1 MQVQP
6 RLTAR
11 QKPPA
16 RRGSILVIVLVVV
29 ALLALGAY
37 SFSQKMIIESEA
49 TNMYGRQVQTRAMA
63 DSGVELVSALL
74 GDSLDPRDIGLYHDR
89 GQFQGIEVLAN
100 DNPALSGRFS
110 VVAPIEADP
119 EFRQIRFGLIDE
131 SARINLNA
139 ILSLEL
145 DTADFELDTII
156 DDGSEDGGE
165 DLDRPLELAQREVL
179 MGLPGM
185 TEEIADCILDWLD
198 DDDDIREFGAEF
210 EYYEGIGAP
219 YPPRNGP
226 IVSLDELLKIKGIDS
241 WLLYGE
247 DANRNGLLDPNE
259 DDGEARPPF
268 DDSDGILAVGW
279 NSLLSTNAR
288 EINLRAD
295 GDEKLNVNQDLLTE
309 LYDAL
314 VEEFDEETARFV
326 VAYRM
331 YGSTDDPETGDWPVP
346 EPEDPVTRGELNL
359 ARGYRR
365 EIRSVY
371 ELIGITVTATE
382 EGESGGQ
389 MFTYE
394 SPWSGEPGT
403 MTGYLPDLID
413 TLSVSDDPYID
424 GRINVNQAR
433 REVLLG
439 VPGMTE
445 ELAEEIMM
453 ARAVDSKTGE
463 PPEDLQEQRATSGWL
478 VTEGLV
484 ELETMRILDPF
495 LTSRGAVFR
504 MQVIGH
510 FDAGGPF
517 TRIEAVIDATGELP
531 KVIFVRDLTE
541 LGKGYSYQLLIP
553 N

>member
-100 DNPALSGRFS
+100 DNPALNGRFS

-331 YGSTDDPETGDWPVP
+331 YGSTDDPETGDWSESNPQG
-346 EPEDPVTRGELNL
+346 EVTRGELNL
-359 ARGYRR
+359 ARGDRR
-365 EIRSVY
+365 GIRSVY
-371 ELIGITVTATE
+371 ELIGITVTANE
-382 EGESGGQ
+382 EGTEGDQ
-389 MFTYE
+389 TYTYE
-394 SPWSGEPGT
+394 SPWSGEPGS
-403 MTGYLPDLID
+403 MASYLPELLDA
-413 TLSVSDDPYID
+413 LSVSDDPYIE

-433 REVLLG
+433 RDVLWG
-439 VPGMTE
+439 VPGLSE
-445 ELAEEIMM
+445 ELVEAILV
-453 ARAVDSKTGE
+453 ARAVDSETGDSSA
-463 PPEDLQEQRATSGWL
+463 DLQEQRATSGWL
-478 VTEGLV
+478 VIEGLV
-484 ELETMRILDPF
+484 ELETMRELDPF

-504 MQVIGH
+504 MQVVGH
-510 FDAGGPF
+510 YDAGGPF
-517 TRIEAVIDATGELP
+517 TRIEAVIDASGELP
-531 KVIFVRDLTE
+531 KVTFVRDLTE

-553 N
+553 D

>member
-1 MQVQP
+1 MKSNSHII
-6 RLTAR
+6 RTEA
-11 QKPPA
+11 PPA

-29 ALLALGAY
+29 ALLSLGAY
-37 SFSQKMIIESEA
+37 TFSEMMMIEAEA
-49 TNMYGRQVQTRAMA
+49 TGMYGRQVQTRAMA

-74 GDSLDPRDIGLYHDR
+74 GDSLDPRDIGLYHDPD
-89 GQFQGIEVLAN
+89 QFRAVTVIDG

-119 EFRQIRFGLIDE
+119 NYRQIRFGLIDE

-139 ILSLEL
+139 ILSMQL
-145 DTADFELDTII
+145 DTTDFELDTVT
-156 DDGSEDGGE
+156 DDGTE
-165 DLDRPLELAQREVL
+165 DLDLPMELAQREVL

-185 TEEIADCILDWLD
+185 TEEIADCILDWID
-198 DDDDIREFGAEF
+198 DDDDVRELGAELD
-210 EYYEGIGAP
+210 YYDGLGVP
-219 YPPRNGP
+219 YSPRNGP
-226 IVSLDELLKIKGIDS
+226 ITSLDELLKIKGIDS

-259 DDGEARPPF
+259 DDGEARPP
-268 DDSDGILAVGW
+268 DDDADGILTLGW
-279 NSLLSTNAR
+279 SSLLTTTAR
-288 EINLRAD
+288 EVNLRAD
-295 GDEKLNVNQDLLTE
+295 GEERLNVNQGLLTE
-309 LYDAL
+309 LYDAI
-314 VEEFDEETARFV
+314 VEEFDEDTAKFV

-331 YGSTDDPETGDWPVP
+331 YGSTEDPETGDWPVP
-346 EPEDPVTRGELNL
+346 EPEDPVTKGELNL

-371 ELIGITVTATE
+371 ELVGITVTANE
-382 EGESGGQ
+382 EGETGAETY
-389 MFTYE
+389 TYE
-394 SPWSGEPGT
+394 SPWAGDPGS
-403 MTGYLPDLID
+403 MESYLPDLMD
-413 TLSVSDDPYID
+413 VLSVSDDPYID

-445 ELAEEIMM
+445 ELVDEILA

-463 PPEDLQEQRATSGWL
+463 PSPELQEQRATAGWL

-484 ELETMRILDPF
+484 ELETMRLLDPF

-517 TRIEAVIDATGELP
+517 TRLEAVIDATGELP
-531 KVIFVRDLTE
+531 KVTFARDLTQ
-541 LGKGYSYQLLIP
+541 LGKGYSYQVLIP
-553 N
+553 D

>member
-1 MQVQP
+1 MP
-6 RLTAR
+6 S
-11 QKPPA
+11 PP

-29 ALLALGAY
+29 AMLSLGAY
-37 SFSQKMIIESEA
+37 TFSQKMIIESEA
-49 TNMYGRQVQTRAMA
+49 TGMYARQVQTRAMA

-89 GQFQGIEVLAN
+89 GQFQGIEVLSH

-139 ILSLEL
+139 ILSLDL
-145 DTADFELDTII
+145 DTTDFELETGIE
-156 DDGSEDGGE
+156 GEGE
-165 DLDRPLELAQREVL
+165 DLDRPLELAQREIL

-210 EYYEGIGAP
+210 EYYEAIGVP
-219 YPPRNGP
+219 YSPRNGS
-226 IVSLDELLKIKGIDS
+226 ISSLDELLKINGIDS

-268 DDSDGILAVGW
+268 DDGDGVLTLGW
-279 NSLLSTNAR
+279 TSLLSTNAR

-314 VEEFDEETARFV
+314 VEEFDEDVARFV

-382 EGESGGQ
+382 EGENGGQ

-445 ELAEEIMM
+445 ELVDEIMA

-504 MQVIGH
+504 MQIIGH

-531 KVIFVRDLTE
+531 KVTFVRDLTE

-553 N
+553 D

>member
-1 MQVQP
+1 M
-6 RLTAR
+6 
-11 QKPPA
+11 
-16 RRGSILVIVLVVV
+16 IVLVVV
-29 ALLALGAY
+29 ALLSLGAY
-37 SFSQKMIIESEA
+37 TFSEMMMIEAEA
-49 TNMYGRQVQTRAMA
+49 TGMYGRQVQTRAMA

-74 GDSLDPRDIGLYHDR
+74 GDSLDPRDIGLYHDPD
-89 GQFQGIEVLAN
+89 QFRAVTVIDG

-119 EFRQIRFGLIDE
+119 NYRQIRFGLIDE

-139 ILSLEL
+139 ILSMQL
-145 DTADFELDTII
+145 DTTDFELDTVT
-156 DDGSEDGGE
+156 DDGTE
-165 DLDRPLELAQREVL
+165 DLDLPMELAQREVL

-185 TEEIADCILDWLD
+185 TEEIADCILDWID
-198 DDDDIREFGAEF
+198 DDDDVRELGAELD
-210 EYYEGIGAP
+210 YYDGLGVP
-219 YPPRNGP
+219 YSPRNGP
-226 IVSLDELLKIKGIDS
+226 ITSLDELLKIKGIDS

-259 DDGEARPPF
+259 DDGEARPP
-268 DDSDGILAVGW
+268 DDDADGILTLGW
-279 NSLLSTNAR
+279 SSLLTTTAR
-288 EINLRAD
+288 EVNLRAD
-295 GDEKLNVNQDLLTE
+295 GEERLNVNQGLLTE
-309 LYDAL
+309 LYDAI
-314 VEEFDEETARFV
+314 VEEFDEDTAKFV

-331 YGSTDDPETGDWPVP
+331 YGSTEDPETGDWPVP
-346 EPEDPVTRGELNL
+346 EPEDPVTKGELNL

-371 ELIGITVTATE
+371 ELVGITVTANE
-382 EGESGGQ
+382 EGDTGAETY
-389 MFTYE
+389 TYE
-394 SPWSGEPGT
+394 SPWAGDPGS
-403 MTGYLPDLID
+403 MESYLPDLMD
-413 TLSVSDDPYID
+413 VLSVSDDPYID

-445 ELAEEIMM
+445 ELVDEILA

-463 PPEDLQEQRATSGWL
+463 PSPELQEQRATAGWL

-484 ELETMRILDPF
+484 ELETMRLLDPF

-517 TRIEAVIDATGELP
+517 TRLEAVIDATGELP
-531 KVIFVRDLTE
+531 KVTFARDLTQ
-541 LGKGYSYQLLIP
+541 LGKGYSYQVLIP
-553 N
+553 D

>member
-1 MQVQP
+1 MP
-6 RLTAR
+6 S
-11 QKPPA
+11 P
-16 RRGSILVIVLVVV
+16 RRGSILVIVLVVI
-29 ALLALGAY
+29 ALLSLGAY
-37 SFSQKMIIESEA
+37 TFSQKMIVESEA
-49 TNMYGRQVQTRAMA
+49 TGMYARQVQTRAMA

-74 GDSLDPRDIGLYHDR
+74 GESLDPRDIGLYHDR
-89 GQFQGIEVLAN
+89 GQFQGIEVVAHE
-100 DNPALSGRFS
+100 NPALSGRFS

-131 SARINLNA
+131 SSRINLNA

-145 DTADFELDTII
+145 DTTDFELDATT
-156 DDGSEDGGE
+156 EDGDE
-165 DLDRPLELAQREVL
+165 DLNRPKELAQRELL

-198 DDDDIREFGAEF
+198 DDDDIREFGAEL
-210 EYYEGIGAP
+210 EYYEGIGVP

-226 IVSLDELLKIKGIDS
+226 IASLDELLKIKGIDS

-247 DANRNGLLDPNE
+247 DANRNGLLDSNE
-259 DDGEARPPF
+259 DDGDARPPT
-268 DDSDGILAVGW
+268 DDADGVLTLGW
-279 NSLLSTNAR
+279 NALLSTNAR

-314 VEEFDEETARFV
+314 LEEFDEETARFV

-331 YGSTDDPETGDWPVP
+331 YGSTEDPET
-346 EPEDPVTRGELNL
+346 EDSWGESNPQGEVTRGELNL
-359 ARGYRR
+359 ARGDRR
-365 EIRSVY
+365 AIRSVY
-371 ELIGITVTATE
+371 ELIGITVTANE
-382 EGESGGQ
+382 EGEEGDETY
-389 MFTYE
+389 TYE

-403 MTGYLPDLID
+403 MASYLPDLID
-413 TLSVSDDPYID
+413 TLSVSDGPYID

-445 ELAEEIMM
+445 ELVEEIMA

-463 PPEDLQEQRATSGWL
+463 PPEDLQEQRATTGWL

>member
-1 MQVQP
+1 MP
-6 RLTAR
+6 S
-11 QKPPA
+11 P
-16 RRGSILVIVLVVV
+16 RRGSILVIVLVVI
-29 ALLALGAY
+29 ALLSLGAY
-37 SFSQKMIIESEA
+37 TFSQKMIVESEA
-49 TNMYGRQVQTRAMA
+49 TGMYARQVQTRAMA

-74 GDSLDPRDIGLYHDR
+74 GESLDPRDIGLYHDR
-89 GQFQGIEVLAN
+89 GQFQGIEVVAHE
-100 DNPALSGRFS
+100 NPALSGRFS

-131 SARINLNA
+131 SSRINLNA

-145 DTADFELDTII
+145 DTTDFELDATT
-156 DDGSEDGGE
+156 EDGDE
-165 DLDRPLELAQREVL
+165 DLNRPKELAQRELL

-198 DDDDIREFGAEF
+198 DDDDIREFGAEL
-210 EYYEGIGAP
+210 EYYEGIGVP

-226 IVSLDELLKIKGIDS
+226 IASLDELLKIKGIDS

-247 DANRNGLLDPNE
+247 DANRNGLLDSNE
-259 DDGEARPPF
+259 DDGDARPPT
-268 DDSDGILAVGW
+268 DDADGVLTLGW
-279 NSLLSTNAR
+279 NALLSTNAR

-314 VEEFDEETARFV
+314 LEEFDEETARFV

-331 YGSTDDPETGDWPVP
+331 YGSTEDPET
-346 EPEDPVTRGELNL
+346 EDSWGESNPQGEVTRGELNL
-359 ARGYRR
+359 ARGDRR
-365 EIRSVY
+365 AIRSVY
-371 ELIGITVTATE
+371 ELIGITVTANE
-382 EGESGGQ
+382 EGEEGDETY
-389 MFTYE
+389 TYE

-403 MTGYLPDLID
+403 MASYLPDLID
-413 TLSVSDDPYID
+413 TLSVSDGPYID

-445 ELAEEIMM
+445 ELVEEIMA

>member
-1 MQVQP
+1 MKSNSHII
-6 RLTAR
+6 RTGA
-11 QKPPA
+11 PPA

-29 ALLALGAY
+29 ALLSLGAY
-37 SFSQKMIIESEA
+37 TFSEMMMIEAEA
-49 TNMYGRQVQTRAMA
+49 TGMYGRQVQTRAMA

-74 GDSLDPRDIGLYHDR
+74 GDSLDPRDIGLYHDPD
-89 GQFQGIEVLAN
+89 QFRAVTVIDG

-119 EFRQIRFGLIDE
+119 NYRQIRFGLIDE

-139 ILSLEL
+139 ILSMQL
-145 DTADFELDTII
+145 DTTDFELDTVT
-156 DDGSEDGGE
+156 DDGTE
-165 DLDRPLELAQREVL
+165 DLDLPMELAQREVL

-185 TEEIADCILDWLD
+185 TEEIADCILDWID
-198 DDDDIREFGAEF
+198 DDDDVRELGAELD
-210 EYYEGIGAP
+210 YYDGLGVP
-219 YPPRNGP
+219 YSPRNGP
-226 IVSLDELLKIKGIDS
+226 ITSLDELLKIKGIDS

-259 DDGEARPPF
+259 DDGEARPP
-268 DDSDGILAVGW
+268 DDDADGILTLGW
-279 NSLLSTNAR
+279 SSLLTTTAR
-288 EINLRAD
+288 EVNLRAD
-295 GDEKLNVNQDLLTE
+295 GEERLNVNQGLLTE
-309 LYDAL
+309 LYDAI
-314 VEEFDEETARFV
+314 VEEFDEDTAKFV

-331 YGSTDDPETGDWPVP
+331 YGSTEDPETGDWPVP
-346 EPEDPVTRGELNL
+346 EPEDPVTKGELNL

-371 ELIGITVTATE
+371 ELVGITVTANE
-382 EGESGGQ
+382 EGDTGAETY
-389 MFTYE
+389 TYE
-394 SPWSGEPGT
+394 SPWAGDPGS
-403 MTGYLPDLID
+403 MESYLPDLMD
-413 TLSVSDDPYID
+413 VLSVSDDPYID

-445 ELAEEIMM
+445 ELVDEILA

-463 PPEDLQEQRATSGWL
+463 PSPELQEQRATAGWL

-484 ELETMRILDPF
+484 ELETMRLLDPF

-517 TRIEAVIDATGELP
+517 TRLEAVIDATGELP
-531 KVIFVRDLTE
+531 KVTFARDLTQ
-541 LGKGYSYQLLIP
+541 LGKGYSYQVLIP
-553 N
+553 D

>member
-1 MQVQP
+1 MKSNSHII
-6 RLTAR
+6 RTEA
-11 QKPPA
+11 PPT

-29 ALLALGAY
+29 ALLSLGAY
-37 SFSQKMIIESEA
+37 TFSEMMMIEAEA
-49 TNMYGRQVQTRAMA
+49 TGMYGRQVQTRAMA

-74 GDSLDPRDIGLYHDR
+74 GDSLDPRDIGLYHDPD
-89 GQFQGIEVLAN
+89 QFRAVTVIDG

-119 EFRQIRFGLIDE
+119 NYRQIRFGLIDE

-139 ILSLEL
+139 ILSMQL
-145 DTADFELDTII
+145 DTTDFELDTVT
-156 DDGSEDGGE
+156 DDGTE
-165 DLDRPLELAQREVL
+165 DLDLPMELAQREVL

-185 TEEIADCILDWLD
+185 TEEIADCILDWID
-198 DDDDIREFGAEF
+198 DDDDVRELGAELD
-210 EYYEGIGAP
+210 YYDGLGVP
-219 YPPRNGP
+219 YSPRNGP
-226 IVSLDELLKIKGIDS
+226 ITSLDELLKIKGIDS

-259 DDGEARPPF
+259 DDGEARPP
-268 DDSDGILAVGW
+268 DDDADGILTLGW
-279 NSLLSTNAR
+279 NSLLTTTAR
-288 EINLRAD
+288 EVNLRAD
-295 GDEKLNVNQDLLTE
+295 GEERLNVNQGLLTE
-309 LYDAL
+309 LYDAI
-314 VEEFDEETARFV
+314 VEEFDEDTAKFV

-331 YGSTDDPETGDWPVP
+331 YGSTEDPETGDWPVP
-346 EPEDPVTRGELNL
+346 EPEDPVTKGELNL

-371 ELIGITVTATE
+371 ELVGITVTADE
-382 EGESGGQ
+382 EGENGAETY
-389 MFTYE
+389 TYE
-394 SPWSGEPGT
+394 SPWAGDPGS
-403 MTGYLPDLID
+403 MESYLPDLMD
-413 TLSVSDDPYID
+413 VLSVSDDPYID

-445 ELAEEIMM
+445 ELVDEILA

-463 PPEDLQEQRATSGWL
+463 PSPELQEQRATAGWL

-484 ELETMRILDPF
+484 ELETMRLLDPF

-517 TRIEAVIDATGELP
+517 TRLEAVIDATGELP
-531 KVIFVRDLTE
+531 KVTFARDLTQ
-541 LGKGYSYQLLIP
+541 LGKGYSYQVLIP
-553 N
+553 D

>member
-1 MQVQP
+1 MP
-6 RLTAR
+6 S
-11 QKPPA
+11 P
-16 RRGSILVIVLVVV
+16 RRGSILVIVLVVI
-29 ALLALGAY
+29 ALLSLGAY
-37 SFSQKMIIESEA
+37 SFSQKMIVESEA
-49 TNMYGRQVQTRAMA
+49 TGMYARQVQTRAMA

-74 GDSLDPRDIGLYHDR
+74 GESLDPRDIGLYHDR
-89 GQFQGIEVLAN
+89 GQFQGIEVVAHE
-100 DNPALSGRFS
+100 NPALSGRFS

-131 SARINLNA
+131 SSRINLNA

-145 DTADFELDTII
+145 DTTDFELGATT
-156 DDGSEDGGE
+156 EDGDE
-165 DLDRPLELAQREVL
+165 DLDRPKELAQREVL

-198 DDDDIREFGAEF
+198 DDDDIREFGAEL
-210 EYYEGIGAP
+210 EYYEGIGVP

-226 IVSLDELLKIKGIDS
+226 IASLDELLKIKGIDS

-247 DANRNGLLDPNE
+247 DANRNGLLDSNE
-259 DDGEARPPF
+259 DDGDARPPT
-268 DDSDGILAVGW
+268 DDADGVLTLGW
-279 NSLLSTNAR
+279 NALLSTNAR

-314 VEEFDEETARFV
+314 LEEFDEETARFV

-331 YGSTDDPETGDWPVP
+331 YGSTEDPET
-346 EPEDPVTRGELNL
+346 EDSWGESDPQGEVTRGELNL
-359 ARGYRR
+359 ARGDRR
-365 EIRSVY
+365 AIRSVY
-371 ELIGITVTATE
+371 ELIGITVTANE
-382 EGESGGQ
+382 EGEEGDETY
-389 MFTYE
+389 TYE

-403 MTGYLPDLID
+403 MASYLPDLID
-413 TLSVSDDPYID
+413 TLSVSDGPYID

-445 ELAEEIMM
+445 ELVEEIMA

-463 PPEDLQEQRATSGWL
+463 PPEDLQEQRATTGWL

>member
-1 MQVQP
+1 MP
-6 RLTAR
+6 S
-11 QKPPA
+11 P
-16 RRGSILVIVLVVV
+16 RRGSILVIVLVVI
-29 ALLALGAY
+29 ALLSLGAY
-37 SFSQKMIIESEA
+37 SFSQKMIVESEA
-49 TNMYGRQVQTRAMA
+49 TGMYARQVQTRAMA

-74 GDSLDPRDIGLYHDR
+74 GESLDPRDIGLYHDR
-89 GQFQGIEVLAN
+89 GQFQGIEVVAHE
-100 DNPALSGRFS
+100 NPALSGRFS

-131 SARINLNA
+131 SSRINLNA

-145 DTADFELDTII
+145 DTTDFELGATT
-156 DDGSEDGGE
+156 EDGDE
-165 DLDRPLELAQREVL
+165 DLDRPKELAQREVL

-198 DDDDIREFGAEF
+198 DDDDIREFGAEL
-210 EYYEGIGAP
+210 EYYEGIGVP

-226 IVSLDELLKIKGIDS
+226 IASLDELLKIKGIDS

-247 DANRNGLLDPNE
+247 DANRNGLLDSNE
-259 DDGEARPPF
+259 DDGDARPPT
-268 DDSDGILAVGW
+268 DDADGVLTLGW
-279 NSLLSTNAR
+279 NALLSTNAR

-314 VEEFDEETARFV
+314 LEEFDEETAKFV

-331 YGSTDDPETGDWPVP
+331 YGSTEDPET
-346 EPEDPVTRGELNL
+346 EDSWGESDPQGEVTRGELNL
-359 ARGYRR
+359 ARGDRR
-365 EIRSVY
+365 AIRSVY
-371 ELIGITVTATE
+371 ELIGITVTAND
-382 EGESGGQ
+382 EGVDGGETY
-389 MFTYE
+389 TYE

-403 MTGYLPDLID
+403 MASYLPDLID
-413 TLSVSDDPYID
+413 TLSVSDGPYID

-445 ELAEEIMM
+445 ELVEEIMA

-463 PPEDLQEQRATSGWL
+463 PPEDLQEQRATTGWL

>member
-1 MQVQP
+1 MP
-6 RLTAR
+6 S
-11 QKPPA
+11 P
-16 RRGSILVIVLVVV
+16 RRGSILVIVLVVI
-29 ALLALGAY
+29 ALLSLGAY
-37 SFSQKMIIESEA
+37 TFSQKMIVESEA
-49 TNMYGRQVQTRAMA
+49 TGMYARQVQTRAMA

-74 GDSLDPRDIGLYHDR
+74 GESLDPRDIGLYHDR
-89 GQFQGIEVLAN
+89 GQFQGIEVVAHE
-100 DNPALSGRFS
+100 NPALSGRFS

-131 SARINLNA
+131 SSRINLNA

-145 DTADFELDTII
+145 DTTDFELGATT
-156 DDGSEDGGE
+156 EDGDE
-165 DLDRPLELAQREVL
+165 DLDRPKELAQREVL

-198 DDDDIREFGAEF
+198 DDDDIREFGAEL
-210 EYYEGIGAP
+210 EYYEGIGVP

-226 IVSLDELLKIKGIDS
+226 IASLDELLKIKGIDS

-247 DANRNGLLDPNE
+247 DANRNGLLDSNE
-259 DDGEARPPF
+259 DDGDARPPT
-268 DDSDGILAVGW
+268 DDADGVLTLGW
-279 NSLLSTNAR
+279 NALLSTNAR

-314 VEEFDEETARFV
+314 LEEFDEETARFV

-331 YGSTDDPETGDWPVP
+331 YGSTEDPET
-346 EPEDPVTRGELNL
+346 EDSWGESDPQGEVTRGELNL
-359 ARGYRR
+359 ARGDRR
-365 EIRSVY
+365 AIRSVY
-371 ELIGITVTATE
+371 ELIGITVTANE
-382 EGESGGQ
+382 EGEEGDETY
-389 MFTYE
+389 TYE

-403 MTGYLPDLID
+403 MASYLPDLID
-413 TLSVSDDPYID
+413 TLSVSDGPYID

-445 ELAEEIMM
+445 ELVEEIMA

-463 PPEDLQEQRATSGWL
+463 PPEDLQEQRATTGWL

>member
-1 MQVQP
+1 MKSNSHIIRTEP
-6 RLTAR
+6 
-11 QKPPA
+11 PPA

-29 ALLALGAY
+29 ALLSLGAY
-37 SFSQKMIIESEA
+37 TFSEMMMIEAEA
-49 TNMYGRQVQTRAMA
+49 TGMYGRQVQTRAMA

-74 GDSLDPRDIGLYHDR
+74 GDSLDPRDIGLYHDPD
-89 GQFQGIEVLAN
+89 QFRAVTVIDG

-119 EFRQIRFGLIDE
+119 NYRQIRFGLIDE

-139 ILSLEL
+139 ILSMQL
-145 DTADFELDTII
+145 DTTDFELDTVT
-156 DDGSEDGGE
+156 DDGTE
-165 DLDRPLELAQREVL
+165 DLDLPMELAQREVL

-185 TEEIADCILDWLD
+185 TEEIADCILDWID
-198 DDDDIREFGAEF
+198 DDDDVRELGAELD
-210 EYYEGIGAP
+210 YYDGLGVP
-219 YPPRNGP
+219 YSPRNGP
-226 IVSLDELLKIKGIDS
+226 ITSLDELLKIKGIDS

-259 DDGEARPPF
+259 DDGEARPP
-268 DDSDGILAVGW
+268 DDDADGILTLGW
-279 NSLLSTNAR
+279 SSLLTTTAR
-288 EINLRAD
+288 EVNLRAD
-295 GDEKLNVNQDLLTE
+295 GEERLNVNQGLLTE
-309 LYDAL
+309 LYDAI
-314 VEEFDEETARFV
+314 VEEFDEDTAKFV

-331 YGSTDDPETGDWPVP
+331 YGSTEDPETGDWPVP
-346 EPEDPVTRGELNL
+346 EPEDPVTKGELNL

-371 ELIGITVTATE
+371 ELVGITVTANE
-382 EGESGGQ
+382 EGENGAETY
-389 MFTYE
+389 TYE
-394 SPWSGEPGT
+394 SPWAGDPGS
-403 MTGYLPDLID
+403 MESYLPDLMD
-413 TLSVSDDPYID
+413 VLSVSDDPYID

-445 ELAEEIMM
+445 ELVDEILA

-463 PPEDLQEQRATSGWL
+463 PSPELQEQRATAGWL

-484 ELETMRILDPF
+484 ELETMRLLDPF

-517 TRIEAVIDATGELP
+517 TRLEAVIDATGELP
-531 KVIFVRDLTE
+531 KVTFARDLTQ
-541 LGKGYSYQLLIP
+541 LGKGYSYQVLIP
-553 N
+553 D

>member
-1 MQVQP
+1 MKSNSYIIRTEP
-6 RLTAR
+6 
-11 QKPPA
+11 PPA

-29 ALLALGAY
+29 ALLSLGAY
-37 SFSQKMIIESEA
+37 TFSEMMMIEAEA
-49 TNMYGRQVQTRAMA
+49 TGMYGRQVQTRAMA

-74 GDSLDPRDIGLYHDR
+74 GDSLDPRDIGLYHDPD
-89 GQFQGIEVLAN
+89 QFRAVTVIDG

-119 EFRQIRFGLIDE
+119 NYRQIRFGLIDE

-139 ILSLEL
+139 ILSMQL
-145 DTADFELDTII
+145 DTTDFELDTVT
-156 DDGSEDGGE
+156 DDGTE
-165 DLDRPLELAQREVL
+165 DLDLPMELAQREVL

-185 TEEIADCILDWLD
+185 TEEIADCILDWID
-198 DDDDIREFGAEF
+198 DDDDVRELGAELD
-210 EYYEGIGAP
+210 YYDGLGVP
-219 YPPRNGP
+219 YSPRNGP
-226 IVSLDELLKIKGIDS
+226 ITSLDELLKIKGIDS

-259 DDGEARPPF
+259 DDGEARPPA
-268 DDSDGILAVGW
+268 DDADGILTLGW
-279 NSLLSTNAR
+279 NSLLTTTAR
-288 EINLRAD
+288 EVNLRAD
-295 GDEKLNVNQDLLTE
+295 GEERLNVNQGLLTE
-309 LYDAL
+309 LYDAI
-314 VEEFDEETARFV
+314 VEEFDEDTAKFV

-331 YGSTDDPETGDWPVP
+331 YGSTEDPETGDWPVP
-346 EPEDPVTRGELNL
+346 EPEDPVTKGELNL

-371 ELIGITVTATE
+371 ELVGITVTANE
-382 EGESGGQ
+382 EGETGAETY
-389 MFTYE
+389 TYE
-394 SPWSGEPGT
+394 SPWAGDPGS
-403 MTGYLPDLID
+403 MESYLPDLMD
-413 TLSVSDDPYID
+413 VLSVSDDPYID

-445 ELAEEIMM
+445 ELVDEILA

-463 PPEDLQEQRATSGWL
+463 PSPELQEQRATAGWL

-484 ELETMRILDPF
+484 ELETMRLLDPF

-517 TRIEAVIDATGELP
+517 TRLEAVIDATGELP
-531 KVIFVRDLTE
+531 KVTFARDLTQ
-541 LGKGYSYQLLIP
+541 LGKGYSYQVLIP
-553 N
+553 D

>member
-1 MQVQP
+1 MKSNSHII
-6 RLTAR
+6 RTEA
-11 QKPPA
+11 PPT

-29 ALLALGAY
+29 ALLSLGAY
-37 SFSQKMIIESEA
+37 TFSEMMMIEAEA
-49 TNMYGRQVQTRAMA
+49 TGMYGRQVQTRAMA

-74 GDSLDPRDIGLYHDR
+74 GDSLDPRDIGLYHDPD
-89 GQFQGIEVLAN
+89 QFRAVTVIDG

-119 EFRQIRFGLIDE
+119 NYRQIRFGLIDE

-139 ILSLEL
+139 ILSMQL
-145 DTADFELDTII
+145 DTTDFELDTVT
-156 DDGSEDGGE
+156 DDGTE
-165 DLDRPLELAQREVL
+165 DLDLPMELAQREVL

-185 TEEIADCILDWLD
+185 TEEIADCILDWID
-198 DDDDIREFGAEF
+198 DDDDVRELGAELD
-210 EYYEGIGAP
+210 YYDGLGVP
-219 YPPRNGP
+219 YSPRNGP
-226 IVSLDELLKIKGIDS
+226 ITSLDELLKIKGIDS

-259 DDGEARPPF
+259 DDGEARPP
-268 DDSDGILAVGW
+268 DDDADGILTLGW
-279 NSLLSTNAR
+279 NSLLTTTAR
-288 EINLRAD
+288 EVNLMAD
-295 GDEKLNVNQDLLTE
+295 GEERLNVNQGLLTE
-309 LYDAL
+309 LYDAI
-314 VEEFDEETARFV
+314 VEEFDEDTAKFV

-331 YGSTDDPETGDWPVP
+331 YGSTEDPETGDWPVP
-346 EPEDPVTRGELNL
+346 EPEDPVTKGELNL

-371 ELIGITVTATE
+371 ELVGITVTADE
-382 EGESGGQ
+382 EGENGAETY
-389 MFTYE
+389 TYE
-394 SPWSGEPGT
+394 SPWAGDPGS
-403 MTGYLPDLID
+403 MESYLPDLMD
-413 TLSVSDDPYID
+413 VLSVSDDPYID

-445 ELAEEIMM
+445 ELVDEILA

-463 PPEDLQEQRATSGWL
+463 PSPELQEQRATAGWL

-484 ELETMRILDPF
+484 ELETMRLLDPF

-517 TRIEAVIDATGELP
+517 TRLEAVIDATGELP
-531 KVIFVRDLTE
+531 KVTFARDLTQ
-541 LGKGYSYQLLIP
+541 LGKGYSYQVLIP
-553 N
+553 D

>member
-1 MQVQP
+1 MP
-6 RLTAR
+6 S
-11 QKPPA
+11 P
-16 RRGSILVIVLVVV
+16 RRGSILVIVLVVI
-29 ALLALGAY
+29 ALLSLGAY
-37 SFSQKMIIESEA
+37 SFSQKMIVESEA
-49 TNMYGRQVQTRAMA
+49 TGMYARQVQTRAMA

-74 GDSLDPRDIGLYHDR
+74 GESLDPRDIGLYHDR
-89 GQFQGIEVLAN
+89 GQFQGIEVVAHE
-100 DNPALSGRFS
+100 NPALSGRFS

-131 SARINLNA
+131 SSRINLNA

-145 DTADFELDTII
+145 DTTDFELGATT
-156 DDGSEDGGE
+156 EDGDE
-165 DLDRPLELAQREVL
+165 DLDRPKELAQREVL

-198 DDDDIREFGAEF
+198 DDDDIREFGAEL
-210 EYYEGIGAP
+210 EYYEGIGVP

-226 IVSLDELLKIKGIDS
+226 IASLDELLKIKGIDS

-247 DANRNGLLDPNE
+247 DANRNGLLDSNE
-259 DDGEARPPF
+259 DDGDARPPT
-268 DDSDGILAVGW
+268 DDADGVLTLGW
-279 NSLLSTNAR
+279 NALLSTNAR

-314 VEEFDEETARFV
+314 LEEFDEETARFV

-331 YGSTDDPETGDWPVP
+331 YGSTEDPET
-346 EPEDPVTRGELNL
+346 EDSWGESDPQGEVTRGELNL
-359 ARGYRR
+359 ARGDRR
-365 EIRSVY
+365 AIRSVY
-371 ELIGITVTATE
+371 ELIGITVTANE
-382 EGESGGQ
+382 EGDNGDETY
-389 MFTYE
+389 TYE

-403 MTGYLPDLID
+403 MASYLPDLID
-413 TLSVSDDPYID
+413 TLSVSDGPYID

-445 ELAEEIMM
+445 ELVEEIMA

-463 PPEDLQEQRATSGWL
+463 PPEDLQEQRATTGWL

>member
-1 MQVQP
+1 MP
-6 RLTAR
+6 S
-11 QKPPA
+11 P
-16 RRGSILVIVLVVV
+16 RRGSILVIVLVVI
-29 ALLALGAY
+29 ALLSLGAY
-37 SFSQKMIIESEA
+37 TFSQKMIVESEA
-49 TNMYGRQVQTRAMA
+49 TGMYARQVQTRAMA

-74 GDSLDPRDIGLYHDR
+74 GESLDPRDIGLYHDR
-89 GQFQGIEVLAN
+89 GQFQGIEVVAHE
-100 DNPALSGRFS
+100 NPALSGRFS

-131 SARINLNA
+131 SSRINLNA

-145 DTADFELDTII
+145 DTTDFELDATT
-156 DDGSEDGGE
+156 EDGDE
-165 DLDRPLELAQREVL
+165 DLNRPKELAQRELL

-198 DDDDIREFGAEF
+198 DDDDIREFGAEL
-210 EYYEGIGAP
+210 EYYEGIGVP

-226 IVSLDELLKIKGIDS
+226 IASLDELLKIKGIDS

-247 DANRNGLLDPNE
+247 DANRNGLLDSNE
-259 DDGEARPPF
+259 DDGDARPPT
-268 DDSDGILAVGW
+268 DDADGVLTLGW
-279 NSLLSTNAR
+279 NALLSTNAR

-314 VEEFDEETARFV
+314 LEEFDEDVASFV

-346 EPEDPVTRGELNL
+346 EPPDPVTRGDLNL

-371 ELIGITVTATE
+371 ELIGITVTANEAGDNGDETY
-382 EGESGGQ
+382 
-389 MFTYE
+389 TYE

-403 MTGYLPDLID
+403 MASYLPDLID
-413 TLSVSDDPYID
+413 TLSVSDGPYID

-445 ELAEEIMM
+445 ELVEEIMA

-463 PPEDLQEQRATSGWL
+463 PPEDLQEQRATTGWL

>member
-1 MQVQP
+1 MKTHSHITRTDTP
-6 RLTAR
+6 A
-11 QKPPA
+11 A
-16 RRGSILVIVLVVV
+16 RRGSVLVIVLVVV

-37 SFSQKMIIESEA
+37 TFSETMIIESEA
-49 TNMYGRQVQTRAMA
+49 TDMYARQVQTRAMA

-74 GDSLDPRDIGLYHDR
+74 GDSLDPREIGLYHDPD
-89 GQFQGIEVLAN
+89 QFRAVVVL
-100 DNPALSGRFS
+100 DSENPALRGTFS

-139 ILSLEL
+139 ILNLDL
-145 DTADFELDTII
+145 DTTDFDF
-156 DDGSEDGGE
+156 GSGDE
-165 DLDRPLELAQREVL
+165 DLDRPLELAQREIL

-185 TEEIADCILDWLD
+185 TEEIADCILDWID
-198 DDDDIREFGAEF
+198 DDDDIREQGAEF
-210 EYYEGIGAP
+210 EYYEGLGVP
-219 YPPRNGP
+219 YAPRNGP
-226 IVSLDELLKIKGIDS
+226 IASLDELLKIKGIDS

-259 DDGEARPPF
+259 DDGEARPPA
-268 DDSDGILAVGW
+268 DDADGVLTLGW
-279 NSLLSTNAR
+279 NVLLSTTAR
-288 EINLRAD
+288 EVNLRAD

-309 LYDAL
+309 LYDAIE
-314 VEEFDEETARFV
+314 EEFDEETARFV

-331 YGSTDDPETGDWPVP
+331 YGSIDDPETGDWPVP

-365 EIRSVY
+365 EIRSLY
-371 ELIGITVTATE
+371 ELIGITVTADQ
-382 EGESGGQ
+382 EGDNGAQ
-389 MFTYE
+389 TFTFE
-394 SPWSGEPGT
+394 SPWGGDPGN
-403 MTGYLPDLID
+403 MVSFLPDLID
-413 TLSVSDDPYID
+413 ALSVSDDPYID

-445 ELAEEIMM
+445 ELVEEILV
-453 ARAVDSKTGE
+453 ARAVDSSTGE
-463 PPEDLQEQRATSGWL
+463 PSPDLQEQRATSGWL

-484 ELETMRILDPF
+484 ELETMRLLDPF

-504 MQVIGH
+504 MQIVGH
-510 FDAGGPF
+510 YDAGGPF
-517 TRIEAVIDATGELP
+517 TRIEAVIDATGQLP
-531 KVIFVRDLTE
+531 RVTFVRDLTE

-553 N
+553 D

>member
-1 MQVQP
+1 MKSNSHIIRTEP
-6 RLTAR
+6 
-11 QKPPA
+11 PPA

-29 ALLALGAY
+29 ALLSLGAY
-37 SFSQKMIIESEA
+37 TFSEMMMIEAEA
-49 TNMYGRQVQTRAMA
+49 TGMYGRQVQTRAMA

-74 GDSLDPRDIGLYHDR
+74 GDSLDPRDIGLYHDPD
-89 GQFQGIEVLAN
+89 QFRAVTVIDG

-119 EFRQIRFGLIDE
+119 NYRQIRFGLIDE

-139 ILSLEL
+139 ILSMQL
-145 DTADFELDTII
+145 DTTDFELDTVT
-156 DDGSEDGGE
+156 DDGTE
-165 DLDRPLELAQREVL
+165 DLDLPMELAQREVL

-185 TEEIADCILDWLD
+185 TEEIADCILDWID
-198 DDDDIREFGAEF
+198 DDDDVRELGAELD
-210 EYYEGIGAP
+210 YYDGLGVP
-219 YPPRNGP
+219 YSPRNGP
-226 IVSLDELLKIKGIDS
+226 ITSLDELLKIKGIDS

-259 DDGEARPPF
+259 DDGEARPP
-268 DDSDGILAVGW
+268 DDDADGILTLGW
-279 NSLLSTNAR
+279 NSLLTTTAR
-288 EINLRAD
+288 EVNLRAD
-295 GDEKLNVNQDLLTE
+295 GEERLNVNQGLLTE
-309 LYDAL
+309 LYDAI
-314 VEEFDEETARFV
+314 VEEFDEDTAKFV

-331 YGSTDDPETGDWPVP
+331 YGSTEDPETGDWPVP
-346 EPEDPVTRGELNL
+346 EPEDPVTKGELNL

-371 ELIGITVTATE
+371 ELVGITVTANE
-382 EGESGGQ
+382 EGETGAETY
-389 MFTYE
+389 TYE
-394 SPWSGEPGT
+394 SPWAGDPGS
-403 MTGYLPDLID
+403 MESYLPDLMD
-413 TLSVSDDPYID
+413 VLSVSDDPYID

-445 ELAEEIMM
+445 ELVDEILA

-463 PPEDLQEQRATSGWL
+463 PSPELQEQRATAGWL

-484 ELETMRILDPF
+484 ELETMRLLDPF

-517 TRIEAVIDATGELP
+517 TRLEAVIDATGELP
-531 KVIFVRDLTE
+531 KVTFARDLTQ
-541 LGKGYSYQLLIP
+541 LGKGYSYQVLIP
-553 N
+553 D

>member
-1 MQVQP
+1 MP
-6 RLTAR
+6 S
-11 QKPPA
+11 P
-16 RRGSILVIVLVVV
+16 RRGSILVIVLVVI
-29 ALLALGAY
+29 ALLSLGAY
-37 SFSQKMIIESEA
+37 TFSQKMIVESEA
-49 TNMYGRQVQTRAMA
+49 TGMYARQVQTRAMA

-74 GDSLDPRDIGLYHDR
+74 GESLDPRDIGLYHDR
-89 GQFQGIEVLAN
+89 GQFQGIEVVAHE
-100 DNPALSGRFS
+100 NPALSGRFS

-131 SARINLNA
+131 SSRINLNA

-145 DTADFELDTII
+145 DTTDFELGATT
-156 DDGSEDGGE
+156 EDG
-165 DLDRPLELAQREVL
+165 DRPKELAQREVL

-198 DDDDIREFGAEF
+198 DDDDIREFGAEL
-210 EYYEGIGAP
+210 EYYEGIGVP

-226 IVSLDELLKIKGIDS
+226 IASLDELLKIKGIDS

-247 DANRNGLLDPNE
+247 DANRNGLLDSNE
-259 DDGEARPPF
+259 DDGDARPPT
-268 DDSDGILAVGW
+268 DDADGVLTLGW
-279 NSLLSTNAR
+279 NALLSTNAR

-314 VEEFDEETARFV
+314 LEEFDEETARFV

-331 YGSTDDPETGDWPVP
+331 YGSTEDPET
-346 EPEDPVTRGELNL
+346 EDSWGESDPQGEVTRGELNL
-359 ARGYRR
+359 ARGDRR
-365 EIRSVY
+365 AIRSVY
-371 ELIGITVTATE
+371 ELIGITVTANE
-382 EGESGGQ
+382 EGDNGDETY
-389 MFTYE
+389 TYE

-403 MTGYLPDLID
+403 MASYLPDLID
-413 TLSVSDDPYID
+413 TLSVSDGPYID

-445 ELAEEIMM
+445 ELVEEIMA

-463 PPEDLQEQRATSGWL
+463 PPEDLQEQRATTGWL

>member
-1 MQVQP
+1 MKSNSHIIRTEP
-6 RLTAR
+6 
-11 QKPPA
+11 PPA

-29 ALLALGAY
+29 ALLSLGAY
-37 SFSQKMIIESEA
+37 TFSEMMMIEAEA
-49 TNMYGRQVQTRAMA
+49 TGMYGRQVQTRAMA

-74 GDSLDPRDIGLYHDR
+74 GDSLDPRDIGLYHDPD
-89 GQFQGIEVLAN
+89 QFRAVTVIDG

-119 EFRQIRFGLIDE
+119 NYRQIRFGLIDE

-139 ILSLEL
+139 ILSMQL
-145 DTADFELDTII
+145 DTTDFELDTVT
-156 DDGSEDGGE
+156 DDGTE
-165 DLDRPLELAQREVL
+165 DLDLPMELAQREVL

-185 TEEIADCILDWLD
+185 TEEIADCILDWID
-198 DDDDIREFGAEF
+198 DDDDVRELGAELD
-210 EYYEGIGAP
+210 YYDGLGVP
-219 YPPRNGP
+219 YSPRNGP
-226 IVSLDELLKIKGIDS
+226 ITSLDELLKIKGIDS

-259 DDGEARPPF
+259 DDGEARPP
-268 DDSDGILAVGW
+268 DDDADGILTLGW
-279 NSLLSTNAR
+279 NSLLTTTAR
-288 EINLRAD
+288 EVNLRAD
-295 GDEKLNVNQDLLTE
+295 GEERLNVNQGLLTE
-309 LYDAL
+309 LYDAI
-314 VEEFDEETARFV
+314 VEEFDEDTAKFV

-331 YGSTDDPETGDWPVP
+331 YGSTEDPETGDWPVP
-346 EPEDPVTRGELNL
+346 EPEDPVTKGELNL

-371 ELIGITVTATE
+371 ELVGITVTANE
-382 EGESGGQ
+382 EGDTGAETY
-389 MFTYE
+389 TYE
-394 SPWSGEPGT
+394 SPWAGDPGS
-403 MTGYLPDLID
+403 MESYLPDLMD
-413 TLSVSDDPYID
+413 VLSVSDDPYID

-445 ELAEEIMM
+445 ELVDEILA

-463 PPEDLQEQRATSGWL
+463 PSPELQEQRATAGWL

-484 ELETMRILDPF
+484 ELETMRLLDPF

-517 TRIEAVIDATGELP
+517 TRLEAVIDATGELP
-531 KVIFVRDLTE
+531 KVTFARDLTQ
-541 LGKGYSYQLLIP
+541 LGKGYSYQVLIP
-553 N
+553 D

>member
-1 MQVQP
+1 MKSNSHII
-6 RLTAR
+6 RTET
-11 QKPPA
+11 PPT

-29 ALLALGAY
+29 ALLSLGAY
-37 SFSQKMIIESEA
+37 TFSEMMMIEA
-49 TNMYGRQVQTRAMA
+49 QATGMYGRQVQTRAMA

-74 GDSLDPRDIGLYHDR
+74 GDSLDPRDIGLYHDPD
-89 GQFQGIEVLAN
+89 QFRAVTVIDGG
-100 DNPALSGRFS
+100 NPALSGRFS

-119 EFRQIRFGLIDE
+119 NYRQIRFGLIDE

-139 ILSLEL
+139 ILSMEL
-145 DTADFELDTII
+145 DTTDFELDTVT
-156 DDGSEDGGE
+156 DDGTE
-165 DLDRPLELAQREVL
+165 DLDLPMELAQREVL
-179 MGLPGM
+179 MGLPGR

-198 DDDDIREFGAEF
+198 DDDDVRELGAELD
-210 EYYEGIGAP
+210 YYDGLGVP
-219 YPPRNGP
+219 YSPRNGP
-226 IVSLDELLKIKGIDS
+226 IASLDELLKVKGVDS

-259 DDGEARPPF
+259 DDGDARPP
-268 DDSDGILAVGW
+268 DDDADGILTLGW
-279 NSLLSTNAR
+279 NSLLTTTAR

-295 GDEKLNVNQDLLTE
+295 GEERLNVNQGLLTE

-314 VEEFDEETARFV
+314 VEEFDEDTAKFV

-346 EPEDPVTRGELNL
+346 EPEDPVTKGELNL

-371 ELIGITVTATE
+371 ELVGITVTADE
-382 EGESGGQ
+382 EGENGGETY
-389 MFTYE
+389 TYE
-394 SPWSGEPGT
+394 SPWAGDPGS
-403 MTGYLPDLID
+403 MESYLPDLMD
-413 TLSVSDDPYID
+413 VLSVSDDPYID

-439 VPGMTE
+439 VPGMPE
-445 ELAEEIMM
+445 ELVDEILA

-463 PPEDLQEQRATSGWL
+463 PSPELQEQRATSGWL
-478 VTEGLV
+478 VTEGLI
-484 ELETMRILDPF
+484 ELETMRLLDPF
-495 LTSRGAVFR
+495 LTARGAVFR

-517 TRIEAVIDATGELP
+517 TRLEAVIDASGELP
-531 KVIFVRDLTE
+531 KVTFARDLTQ
-541 LGKGYSYQLLIP
+541 LGKGYSYQVLIP
-553 N
+553 D